1 MRLLCAALGVVVVA
15 VMAFVAASLKE
26 TTNTVVTYRT
36 SDQVAMVGLGLVLA
50 AGIHFLGRSRV
61 DADADGVR
69 VRNIVVHHQF
79 PWQAV
84 RAVRFDR
91 RSPWAS
97 LLLENGDEV
106 SLLAVQAVDKEYAVR
121 AVEGL
126 RALRA
131 AARANDPAPPPLL
144 YDTRE

>member
-15 VMAFVAASLKE
+15 VMVFVAAGLKE

-50 AGIHFLGRSRV
+50 AGILFLGRSRV
-61 DADADGVR
+61 DADAEGVH
-69 VRNIVVHHQF
+69 VRNIVVHHQL

-91 RSPWAS
+91 KSAWAS
-97 LLLENGDEV
+97 LLLENGDEI

-131 AARANDPAPPPLL
+131 EARANDPVPPPLL